1 MAKQDK
7 ARARELGGKDLS
19 SGAGVGSSAGFGLSG
34 ADLSA
39 GSGARS
45 GVDLG
50 SGSGADLGTNLET
63 QGSMAR
69 ADLSAGSGVDL
80 SGGKDLGS
88 RSNVDLNAGSGAR
101 AEADLNAQST
111 NGGALYKAL
120 IFFAVLC
127 SVVAIDQYVKDLIL
141 QGLRWDS
148 PCISIVLVFNKGVA
162 FSLFS
167 FLEQNVKFLQITFLL
182 IFIATAFYNKLF
194 PVYYLP
200 FAIIIGGGVSNIID
214 RFFHVGVVDYVYWHC
229 GFDFAVFNL
238 ADALIDLGIAI
249 IFLQY
254 FLQKRHAET

>member
-1 MAKQDK
+1 M
-7 ARARELGGKDLS
+7 
-19 SGAGVGSSAGFGLSG
+19 
-34 ADLSA
+34 
-39 GSGARS
+39 
-45 GVDLG
+45 
-50 SGSGADLGTNLET
+50 
-63 QGSMAR
+63 
-69 ADLSAGSGVDL
+69 
-80 SGGKDLGS
+80 
-88 RSNVDLNAGSGAR
+88 
-101 AEADLNAQST
+101 
-111 NGGALYKAL
+111 
-120 IFFAVLC
+120 FFAVLFG
-127 SVVAIDQYVKDLIL
+127 VVAIDQYIKDLIL

-148 PCISIVLVFNKGVA
+148 SCISIVLVFNKGVA

-254 FLQKRHAET
+254 FLQKRRTKT